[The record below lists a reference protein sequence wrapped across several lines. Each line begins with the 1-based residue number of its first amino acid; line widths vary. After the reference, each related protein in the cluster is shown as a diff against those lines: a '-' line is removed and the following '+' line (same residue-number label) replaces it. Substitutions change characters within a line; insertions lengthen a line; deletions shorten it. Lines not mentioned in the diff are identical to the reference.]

1 MSLECRVGLGPS
13 GQRLPCVRASEDHPW
28 RVWGRAGFS
37 SRRSRGL
44 GGREPVSTPAS
55 QCHCLTLDSLLWKV
69 GGHPCHPPR
78 ARARP
83 QDHPEP
89 LGGIEGTSGGSGWPG
104 PRQAEGCREGTA
116 CSPSPSRALWASAQP
131 AALPEW
137 TFLLPAPGCR
147 LPLSSWG
154 CTKWPPQ
161 PSAILCVRL
170 AGRRPGRGGGRETTV
185 RPLPRVAWTEP
196 SSSPRPSSALAA
208 AALGLAPA
216 HVLARPS
223 GNPGPSPSPAS
234 PLAAPSLP

>member
-1 MSLECRVGLGPS
+1 MQGRPQAIWSEAALHQGKRRPPLEGLGQSRIFIQKEPRPGRPGACVHPCLSMSLPHA
-13 GQRLPCVRASEDHPW
+13 GQPPLEGGRASVPPTP
-28 RVWGRAGFS
+28 GKGS
-37 SRRSRGL
+37 SPRS
-44 GGREPVSTPAS
+44 
-55 QCHCLTLDSLLWKV
+55 
-69 GGHPCHPPR
+69 PR
-78 ARARP
+78 APGR
-83 QDHPEP
+83 D
-89 LGGIEGTSGGSGWPG
+89 EGTSGGSGWPG